1 MFTSKYEEHPTIR
14 PVPCHNRMT
23 GETGVCTF
31 NWSCIN
37 VAHGIHIGPCVDR
50 FFVGTCCKVPQDN
63 ELNKSDSNGARKYDF
78 NSEKTFN
85 SNGENKSGNGTGQGT
100 RKADQMSTYTPFSH
114 TMASQTQEE
123 KLNKNKPLHLID
135 IEHFN
140 VNLNPADYDDTQY
153 RSTSIPYNH
162 QSSNSQNTTD
172 LKHVLHLVHENDTL
186 ASSPSQKLL
195 PSVSTNAFLWN
206 ADSQTSIHRN
216 NNATTDAF
224 NKTEAT
230 SLLHFTESPN
240 FVKTETP
247 YNWTGETSDDVR
259 RPVATHSTQ
268 GLRKPIILETSHDN
282 RKPVAIH
289 STHDLRKPI
298 FLETFHDNRKPV
310 AVHSTH
316 DLRKP
321 IILETSH
328 DNRKPVTTEDTH
340 DLRRPVD
347 FEKRHNLRWPVKQ
360 EEDHKQL
367 TPVDLEEGHDLRW
380 PVLDEEDHDLRTP
393 DNFEDDYYARWTV
406 SDKNNNNNHRLPE
419 LNDDLF
425 DELTDIDILYKW
437 IKSQN
442 PDIVDDFNTEHPLEN
457 FPEDDILIFR
467 NPDGEITSKATEA
480 TETEEFLNQKNTKDS
495 MANFTMFVRPTS
507 SRPSY
512 YKPSSLP
519 PEHEPIGTKNILND
533 SYEVCGRPT
542 EVLTARIVGGI
553 VSHYLRWPWMISLR
567 RLEDGSYV
575 HKCGATLLNQYWAT
589 TAAHCVDGK
598 HPSDVLLRLGEYD
611 FRRSDDL
618 HPHVERKIYV
628 MIIHPEFDP
637 ITYENDLALL
647 RFQEPVEF
655 QENIIPICLPHNL
668 GDITGE
674 LAVVTGWGR
683 LREGELPT
691 FLHEVRLPIISNE
704 DCEQMY
710 YQSGY
715 KEQIRDV
722 FICAGISHGG
732 LDACEGDSGG
742 PMVIK
747 GEHEEWILAGLI
759 SWGMGCAAPN
769 QPGVYTRISRFTDW
783 IERIIAY

>member
-1 MFTSKYEEHPTIR
+1 
-14 PVPCHNRMT
+14 MT

-85 SNGENKSGNGTGQGT
+85 SNGENKPGYGTGQGT
-100 RKADQMSTYTPFSH
+100 RKADQ
-114 TMASQTQEE
+114 
-123 KLNKNKPLHLID
+123 I
-135 IEHFN
+135 
-140 VNLNPADYDDTQY
+140 LNPADYDDTQY

-195 PSVSTNAFLWN
+195 PSVSTNAFF

-216 NNATTDAF
+216 SNATTDAF

-230 SLLHFTESPN
+230 SLLHFTKSPN

-247 YNWTGETSDDVR
+247 YNWTGETSEDVR
-259 RPVATHSTQ
+259 KPVATHSTQ

-298 FLETFHDNRKPV
+298 FLET
-310 AVHSTH
+310 
-316 DLRKP
+316 
-321 IILETSH
+321 
-328 DNRKPVTTEDTH
+328 KPVTTEDTH

-347 FEKRHNLRWPVKQ
+347 FEKSHNLRFPVTQ
-360 EEDHKQL
+360 EEDHKLL

-393 DNFEDDYYARWTV
+393 DNFFEDDYYARWAV
-406 SDKNNNNNHRLPE
+406 SEKNNNNNHRLPE

-437 IKSQN
+437 IKKIQMGK
-442 PDIVDDFNTEHPLEN
+442 LQA
-457 FPEDDILIFR
+457 
-467 NPDGEITSKATEA
+467 KATEA

-567 RLEDGSYV
+567 RLEDDSYV

-628 MIIHPEFDP
+628 LIIHPEFDP

-747 GEHEEWILAGLI
+747 GEHDEWILAGLI